1 MKCWKGLTPCVYP
14 FLPLHC
20 PTPQRQ
26 LSPILLKDAVT
37 VHAYLFVLQFV
48 HFRTLS
54 INFLVKN
61 QFHILI
67 PIQSCLSCSPTS

>member
-1 MKCWKGLTPCVYP
+1 MLESINTLCVYP

-20 PTPQRQ
+20 PTPERE
-26 LSPILLKDAVT
+26 LSPILLKDVVT
-37 VHAYLFVLQFV
+37 VHAYLSFN
-48 HFRTLS
+48 FRTLS
-54 INFLVKN
+54 INFLLNN